1 MELIMKKKK
10 DTFIVFLPVYIFI
23 TVLTVVSV
31 SMYILMMT
39 VGRNDS
45 VTTGVIII
53 GVLMFLIFPLGL
65 WIWAFLYLLPQVKIS
80 EKGIDRKLLWM
91 KKSVSWKEV
100 KEITMIHT
108 PTQGWL
114 FFSESEIVIKGS
126 GFWEISK
133 YRLKKANIFI
143 ASNDQI
149 LEVVNTYAPEELLPI
164 KHK

>member
-1 MELIMKKKK
+1 MEKKK
-10 DTFIVFLPVYIFI
+10 DTFIVFLPVFIFI
-23 TVLTVVSV
+23 SIMTPSSIT
-31 SMYILMMT
+31 MYILMMT
-39 VGRNDS
+39 IGRNDS
-45 VTTGVIII
+45 VTTGVISI
-53 GVLMFLIFPLGL
+53 GALMLFILPLGL
-65 WIWAFLYLLPQVKIS
+65 WIWAFLYLLPTVRIS
-80 EKGIDRKLLWM
+80 EKGIERKLLWM
-91 KKSVSWKEV
+91 KKHLSWKEI

-133 YRLKKANIFI
+133 YRLKRDNIFI

-149 LEVVNTYAPEELLPI
+149 LEVVHTYAPKELLPI